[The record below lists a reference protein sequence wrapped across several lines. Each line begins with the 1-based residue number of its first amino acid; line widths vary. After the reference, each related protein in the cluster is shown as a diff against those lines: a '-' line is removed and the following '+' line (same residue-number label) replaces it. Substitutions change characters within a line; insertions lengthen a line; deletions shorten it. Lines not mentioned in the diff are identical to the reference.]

1 TGFIPHPSVRLGG
14 QAGKSVTHTEIT
26 QQAFIR
32 SLARYFIDT
41 HSIRSQDINKN
52 QEYTIDEL
60 YWLAYPHWTTQQ
72 EHQRTYP
79 LKSIL
84 DTILSENGLVDF
96 DAWTKKLPAAHFD
109 SEAFSNGSRRII
121 KLRQRIINDALAKKK
136 NLTEARK
143 CLGQLLHTLQDF
155 YSHSNWI
162 ELGKTGINDRLGIDE
177 NIGPVA
183 APNQPTCTS
192 NGCSKIRVRCSF
204 YQKIT
209 LNRCPLEY
217 YKCQNNIRPEII
229 ARGLLTS
236 GYSSNQHNEN
246 NDPVT
251 KPINVEKCS
260 HGSVMDLTSHQP
272 AIGGINKDTIIPIYS
287 PRFDL
292 HYEAANRAVIAT
304 ERFFDDLRRDL
315 GNDKFDHLFAIH
327 PTAEELH
334 AASKAIA
341 HMRKWQF
348 FSPAI
353 SSGLTLVYSL
363 TVHSTQF
370 MF

>member
-1 TGFIPHPSVRLGG
+1 
-14 QAGKSVTHTEIT
+14 
-26 QQAFIR
+26 
-32 SLARYFIDT
+32 
-41 HSIRSQDINKN
+41 
-52 QEYTIDEL
+52 
-60 YWLAYPHWTTQQ
+60 
-72 EHQRTYP
+72 
-79 LKSIL
+79 
-84 DTILSENGLVDF
+84 
-96 DAWTKKLPAAHFD
+96 
-109 SEAFSNGSRRII
+109 
-121 KLRQRIINDALAKKK
+121 
-136 NLTEARK
+136 
-143 CLGQLLHTLQDF
+143 
-155 YSHSNWI
+155 
-162 ELGKTGINDRLGIDE
+162 
-177 NIGPVA
+177 
-183 APNQPTCTS
+183 
-192 NGCSKIRVRCSF
+192 CSKIRVRCSF